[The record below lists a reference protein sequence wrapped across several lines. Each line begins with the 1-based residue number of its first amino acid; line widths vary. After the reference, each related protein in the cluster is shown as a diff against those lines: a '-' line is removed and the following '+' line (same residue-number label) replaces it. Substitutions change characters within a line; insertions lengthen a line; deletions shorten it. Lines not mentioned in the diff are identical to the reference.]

1 MRALLCCYVMI
12 RAGFVSG
19 VGGNGVRPPGQMVD
33 PPQTESCKNRL
44 GVVIT
49 PPGLSPEFSQ
59 PSGLF
64 CNYSAQSN
72 VQVIEV
78 KFLVINRPLSLLT

>member
-44 GVVIT
+44 GVVNNPT
-49 PPGLSPEFSQ
+49 RAKP
-59 PSGLF
+59 
-64 CNYSAQSN
+64 
-72 VQVIEV
+72 
-78 KFLVINRPLSLLT
+78 